1 MTESDEAVK
10 AGRRIV
16 MDAILKVAMAR
27 WFLDEQAVRHLAEAG
42 RSDLADRT
50 GAASRRLDEVRD
62 DLQAVRGEL
71 NAMVPESQ
79 WF

>member
-16 MDAILKVAMAR
+16 MDAILKAAMTR
-27 WFLDEQAVRHLAEAG
+27 WCLDEQAVRHLVAAG

-50 GAASRRLDEVRD
+50 GAAARRLDEVRA

-79 WF
+79 WL